1 MRRTQRS
8 CQTAGARG
16 RLLLMQG
23 LRISRGLLMVCDPC
37 LSLLRQDRLV
47 DQTNTIMPEHAEQV
61 FDEICPN
68 CLDYNRPLVDD
79 MLGSSE

>member
-1 MRRTQRS
+1 
-8 CQTAGARG
+8 
-16 RLLLMQG
+16 MQS
-23 LRISRGLLMVCDPC
+23 LRIARGLLMVCDQC
-37 LSLLRQDRLV
+37 VTVLRQDRLV
-47 DQTNTIMPEHAEQV
+47 DDRNTIMPEDAEQV